1 MKIKTTIKMMI
12 KATNERRF
20 VLFSLLFALTLF
32 SSCVQKM
39 GKDGHLRT
47 YEERRT
53 PPSGT
58 IARGQLK
65 SVANIPDRNPYP
77 ITRALLARGQERY
90 NIYCSP
96 CHDYTGNGYGM
107 IVQRGFLPPPSYH
120 TDRLR
125 NAPDRHFYDVIS
137 NGFGAMYSYGDRV
150 VPSDRWAITAY
161 IRALQLSQNVSAQ
174 SPNTPLKAN
183 DLKALQEMHE

>member
-1 MKIKTTIKMMI
+1 MKSEMKSQ
-12 KATNERRF
+12 N
-20 VLFSLLFALTLF
+20 LFALSSLLCLLMAL

-47 YEERRT
+47 YEEHRT

-58 IARGQLK
+58 ISRGQLE
-65 SVANIPDRNPYP
+65 STANLPDRNPYP

-96 CHDYTGNGYGM
+96 CHDFTGNGNGM

-125 NAPDRHFYDVIS
+125 NAPDGHFYDVIT

-150 VPSDRWAITAY
+150 APKDRWAITAY
-161 IRALQLSQNVSAQ
+161 IRALQLSENVSASSQ
-174 SPNTPLKAN
+174 NTPLRAN
-183 DLKALQEMHE
+183 ELKTLQEVHE

>member
-1 MKIKTTIKMMI
+1 MTSKTTPLIFI
-12 KATNERRF
+12 ACF
-20 VLFSLLFALTLF
+20 LALA

-39 GKDGHLRT
+39 GKDGHLKT
-47 YEERRT
+47 YAGEERV

-58 IARGQLK
+58 IARGQPQ
-65 SVANIPDRNPYP
+65 STAIIPEHIPYP

-96 CHDYTGNGYGM
+96 CHDYTGSGNGM

-120 TDRLR
+120 SDRLR
-125 NAPDRHFYDVIS
+125 NVADRHFYDVIT

-150 VPSDRWAITAY
+150 SPSDRWAIAAY
-161 IRALQLSQNVSAQ
+161 IRALQLSQNVSVKN
-174 SPNTPLKAN
+174 PKTPLRAN
-183 DLKALQEMHE
+183 ELKTLQEIQE